1 MTLEIAS
8 VEMMGQTAALL
19 AKLVLFQFVT
29 IIQRSKACDVDLPV
43 WPT

>member
-19 AKLVLFQFVT
+19 AKLALFQFV
-29 IIQRSKACDVDLPV
+29 IDSLR
-43 WPT
+43 PTRLVTLG